1 MADDLENSV
10 SADLPDVS
18 ADEAKDN
25 GGDEKTEK
33 GEYCIVF
40 DLRQVPKIVEK
51 PQADI
56 SLEAQLV
63 EAMLKSDCGLRD
75 ASRAL
80 IEEGSKKNAV
90 YAASL
95 RLKKLFEEE

>member
-33 GEYCIVF
+33 GADGNDSPAKKKKKKRTKVNKAAAKPTCPIGIYKKDIEIVC
-40 DLRQVPKIVEK
+40 
-51 PQADI
+51 A
-56 SLEAQLV
+56 
-63 EAMLKSDCGLRD
+63 
-75 ASRAL
+75 
-80 IEEGSKKNAV
+80 
-90 YAASL
+90 
-95 RLKKLFEEE
+95 